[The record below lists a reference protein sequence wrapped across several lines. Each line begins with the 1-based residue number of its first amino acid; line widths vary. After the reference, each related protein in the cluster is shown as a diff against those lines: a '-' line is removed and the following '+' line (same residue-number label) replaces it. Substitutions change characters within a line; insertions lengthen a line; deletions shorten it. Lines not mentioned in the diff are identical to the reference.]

1 MAGRKPIGDRAM
13 TNAERQ
19 KRWRNR
25 HRPSTPSEKFRHK
38 LYFLIRFFA
47 LWLSEDEIR
56 ETLEAFG
63 MAWSLDDYVATKGE
77 VPEYMERVYFGE
89 DINGNPDDQLGDE

>member
-19 KRWRNR
+19 KRWRKR

-47 LWLSEDEIR
+47 LWLSEDEKR
-56 ETLEAFG
+56 RWE
-63 MAWSLDDYVATKGE
+63 SLLKKHNGDRKRAAGE
-77 VPEYMERVYFGE
+77 M
-89 DINGNPDDQLGDE
+89 IAMIAA